1 MNRIEKKKC
10 RLKKALRFFLPFFA
24 IESIIIS
31 ETKKQ
36 NFVFMSADTQI

>member
-31 ETKKQ
+31 EAKNKIL
-36 NFVFMSADTQI
+36 FFMSADTQI